1 MRRRTKLHSRR
12 PQRRRR
18 PAGTERPLRP
28 GVVGHPALGAM
39 LAVAAMVWFLPGCTS
54 HDTRSVEATGNL
66 VAARLAEAKPAAPP
80 ESAAAKPAPAAGR
93 FADLPKRAPAPAEA
107 KAAPATPDAG
117 RALKAAPRPAG
128 FIDPLTKSSSRVAI
142 TLESCIRRAIA
153 GNLSI
158 QIARFGPAIAET
170 VVRESEAIF
179 DPSWFLND
187 ALSRVKQ
194 RSPSIFTGAG
204 TFIDKQSNFATGI
217 STLAPTG
224 ATIQL
229 SQDWTYQNSNQAFLF
244 NPNPQYDADLGLTV
258 RQPLLRGAGVEVNRS
273 PIVLARLEESISLAA
288 FKASLMTV
296 LFQVEQ
302 AYWDLVTD
310 ETRVQAVSEALDAA
324 RENLRIATRRFE
336 EGKDKR
342 VIVSLAASAM
352 TSREADLVAA
362 RLHLVQT
369 SDALK
374 RLLHDAELPLEEPT
388 VLEAAELPVATPL
401 PVGREVLQASM
412 VAAMKNRPEV
422 QEAENRLSQAGVRER
437 VADNGRLPQLD
448 MAAGYTLNG
457 LHRKL
462 DRALEDEL
470 TTSFYDWSVGMEFR
484 IPIGNRS
491 RTAAYER
498 ALLERSRALHER
510 ENVRQQVLLEVSE
523 ATRNLA
529 AAEESVLATR
539 AARQAAEQTL
549 RDGQAFFEAGAA
561 LVKNLLDAQRDLAD
575 AKVRE
580 IQAMTSYM
588 VGLAAL
594 ERAKGTLLLYN
605 NIEVVPDQPP
615 APSGP
620 ARN

>member
-1 MRRRTKLHSRR
+1 
-12 PQRRRR
+12 
-18 PAGTERPLRP
+18 
-28 GVVGHPALGAM
+28 
-39 LAVAAMVWFLPGCTS
+39 
-54 HDTRSVEATGNL
+54 
-66 VAARLAEAKPAAPP
+66 
-80 ESAAAKPAPAAGR
+80 
-93 FADLPKRAPAPAEA
+93 
-107 KAAPATPDAG
+107 
-117 RALKAAPRPAG
+117 
-128 FIDPLTKSSSRVAI
+128 
-142 TLESCIRRAIA
+142 
-153 GNLSI
+153 
-158 QIARFGPAIAET
+158 
-170 VVRESEAIF
+170 
-179 DPSWFLND
+179 
-187 ALSRVKQ
+187 
-194 RSPSIFTGAG
+194 
-204 TFIDKQSNFATGI
+204 
-217 STLAPTG
+217 
-224 ATIQL
+224 
-229 SQDWTYQNSNQAFLF
+229 
-244 NPNPQYDADLGLTV
+244 
-258 RQPLLRGAGVEVNRS
+258 
-273 PIVLARLEESISLAA
+273 
-288 FKASLMTV
+288 
-296 LFQVEQ
+296 
-302 AYWDLVTD
+302 
-310 ETRVQAVSEALDAA
+310 
-324 RENLRIATRRFE
+324 
-336 EGKDKR
+336 
-342 VIVSLAASAM
+342 
-352 TSREADLVAA
+352 
-362 RLHLVQT
+362 
-369 SDALK
+369 
-374 RLLHDAELPLEEPT
+374 
-388 VLEAAELPVATPL
+388 
-401 PVGREVLQASM
+401 M